1 MKGLNLTQLLACQPI
16 CQAVQVR
23 SSFERVI
30 KKGFAIL
37 TFKNLQPLT
46 IPLICIGYLAH
57 LFDTK
62 VIQVST
68 TGPWWMHMEATGN
81 AYSLFQFPAIFN
93 SKWTE
98 PMSFMQRI
106 ANLLAEAFMD
116 LYALRS
122 HRLEL
127 PHMQAKF
134 PNLPNSYS
142 DYFLER
148 SVLELVNSNPATHGP
163 WPKYGNSVE
172 VGGMHIQPGNQ

>member
-1 MKGLNLTQLLACQPI
+1 
-16 CQAVQVR
+16 
-23 SSFERVI
+23 
-30 KKGFAIL
+30 
-37 TFKNLQPLT
+37 
-46 IPLICIGYLAH
+46 
-57 LFDTK
+57 
-62 VIQVST
+62 
-68 TGPWWMHMEATGN
+68 
-81 AYSLFQFPAIFN
+81 
-93 SKWTE
+93 
-98 PMSFMQRI
+98 MSFMQRI

-172 VGGMHIQPGNQ
+172 VGGMHIKPGNQ